1 MTKRKVAVIGG
12 GAAGMMSAVFA
23 ARSGDDVTVFEKN
36 GRTCKKIYITG
47 KGRCNVTNN
56 CDIQTVIANTPTN
69 GRFLYSSLNRFS
81 PADTMAFFEENGVS
95 LKTERGNRVFP
106 VSDRA
111 GDIAEAL
118 LRAAKNEGV
127 HIVHRNV
134 TDIIAENGCI
144 TGVEA
149 DGKIMPF
156 DKVII
161 ACGGLSYPLTGSTG
175 DGYRFAKVLGHNII
189 TPKPSLV
196 PMETVER
203 PDLAMDKLLLK
214 NVSVELY
221 DIEKNKRLYTDFG
234 ELQFMRYGV
243 TGAVV
248 LSASSHIRDM
258 KKGRY
263 RLDIDLKPALSEE
276 KLDARLIRELSS
288 CSGRSYEYMLHSL
301 LPSGMIGMFIR
312 MSGIPSERKCSE
324 ITKAERKQVISLLK
338 CFSLTIKGFRPIE
351 EAVITSGGV
360 DIKEIDPKTMR
371 SRLIDG
377 LYFAGEVI
385 DTDAYT
391 GGFNLQA
398 AFSTGVVAGEN

>member
-1 MTKRKVAVIGG
+1 
-12 GAAGMMSAVFA
+12 MMSAVFA
-23 ARSGDDVTVFEKN
+23 SRSGDDVTVFEKN
-36 GRTCKKIYITG
+36 DRTCKKIYITG

-56 CDIQTVIANTPTN
+56 CNIQTVIANTPTN
-69 GRFLYSSLNRFS
+69 GRFLYSALNRFS
-81 PADTMAFFEENGVS
+81 PSDTMAFFEENGVR
-95 LKTERGNRVFP
+95 LKTERGNRAFP

-111 GDIAEAL
+111 GDIAQAL

-127 HIVHRNV
+127 HIVHKNV
-134 TDIIAENGCI
+134 TDVLAENGCI
-144 TGVEA
+144 TGVRA

-175 DGYRFAKVLGHNII
+175 DGYRFAKALGHTII
-189 TPKPSLV
+189 TPRPSLV
-196 PMETVER
+196 PLETVER
-203 PDLAMDKLLLK
+203 PDASMDKLLLK
-214 NVSVELY
+214 NVAVELY
-221 DIEKNKRLYTDFG
+221 DSEKNKKLYEDFG

-248 LSASSHIRDM
+248 LSASAHIRDM

-301 LPSGMIGMFIR
+301 LPSGMIGMFAGR
-312 MSGIPSERKCSE
+312 SGIPSEHRCSE
-324 ITKAERKQVISLLK
+324 ITKAERKQIISLLK
-338 CFSLTIKGFRPIE
+338 RFSLTIKGFRPIE

-360 DIKEIDPKTMR
+360 DVKEIDPKTMR
-371 SRLIDG
+371 SRLVDG

-398 AFSTGVVAGEN
+398 AFSTGVTAGEN

>member
-118 LRAAKNEGV
+118 LKAVKKEGV

-144 TGVEA
+144 KGIEA
-149 DGKIMPF
+149 DDKIMPF

-161 ACGGLSYPLTGSTG
+161 ACGGLS
-175 DGYRFAKVLGHNII
+175 
-189 TPKPSLV
+189 
-196 PMETVER
+196 
-203 PDLAMDKLLLK
+203 
-214 NVSVELY
+214 
-221 DIEKNKRLYTDFG
+221 
-234 ELQFMRYGV
+234 
-243 TGAVV
+243 
-248 LSASSHIRDM
+248 
-258 KKGRY
+258 
-263 RLDIDLKPALSEE
+263 
-276 KLDARLIRELSS
+276 
-288 CSGRSYEYMLHSL
+288 
-301 LPSGMIGMFIR
+301 
-312 MSGIPSERKCSE
+312 
-324 ITKAERKQVISLLK
+324 
-338 CFSLTIKGFRPIE
+338 
-351 EAVITSGGV
+351 
-360 DIKEIDPKTMR
+360 
-371 SRLIDG
+371 
-377 LYFAGEVI
+377 
-385 DTDAYT
+385 
-391 GGFNLQA
+391 
-398 AFSTGVVAGEN
+398 